1 MVSVSWLYNPDVKLG
16 NRAAR
21 ILLEYWSVGVFH
33 TIQSGAQM
41 NFTMGTDVALNGT
54 GEQQHAQLTNGVTYA
69 DAAQHSDDRG
79 AQILQYFNTAAFVNP
94 TLLPRGIYANAG
106 RNIISGPAINRTDLS
121 LMKDVMLRERLRL
134 QLRGEA
140 FNAFNQ
146 VTLGA
151 PNTSA
156 SAANFGRITSASS
169 GREVQL
175 AVKLLW

>member
-1 MVSVSWLYNPDVKLG
+1 M
-16 NRAAR
+16 
-21 ILLEYWSVGVFH
+21 
-33 TIQSGAQM
+33 
-41 NFTMGTDVALNGT
+41 
-54 GEQQHAQLTNGVTYA
+54 
-69 DAAQHSDDRG
+69 
-79 AQILQYFNTAAFVNP
+79 
-94 TLLPRGIYANAG
+94 LPRGIYGNAG
-106 RNIISGPAINRTDLS
+106 RNIISGPATNRTDVAV
-121 LMKDVMLRERLRL
+121 MKDLAIRERLRL

-175 AVKLLW
+175 AMKLLW